1 MAWIGIELDFGSLF
15 SYRMPNL
22 SPSFALT
29 SPVPSPSSFRLAI
42 VDSAIRHTGSVDYG
56 KEIFEFIKGVSLEI
70 EPPDRVAVLKF
81 FIKRLKPGKQGELL
95 ESTAVREYCHFDGPM
110 KIYLSPPDRID
121 EICGLLKR
129 LNHIGTSDSLA
140 HCRAFVSKNVPPIDT
155 ICKEV
160 IYMRPDIS
168 NMRRR
173 PVVTVNDFDPKASFD
188 QIDPYSNVRRGKPYQ
203 QKLLVLPLVEEKRGE
218 NYVIYRKEPFK
229 I

>member
-1 MAWIGIELDFGSLF
+1 MAWIGVELNFGSLF

-29 SPVPSPSSFRLAI
+29 SPVPSPAALRLAI
-42 VDSAIRHTGSVDYG
+42 VDSAIRHTGSLDYG
-56 KEIFEFIKGVSLEI
+56 EDIFEFIKGVSLEI
-70 EPPDRVAVLKF
+70 EPSDRVAVLKF

-95 ESTAVREYCHFDGPM
+95 ESTAVREYCHFVGPM
-110 KIYLSPPDRID
+110 KIYLSPTDRIE

-129 LNHIGTSDSLA
+129 LNHIGTSDSLV
-140 HCRAFVSKNVPPIDT
+140 HCKALISNDVPSSDT

-160 IYMRPDIS
+160 ISVKPDIS

-173 PVVTVNDFDPKASFD
+173 PVVTLNDLDPKASFD
-188 QIDPYSNVRRGKPYQ
+188 QINPYSNVRRGRPYQ
-203 QKLLVLPLVEEKRGE
+203 QKLLVLPLVEERRGE